1 MSSGSVAEA
10 PRSAYVGI
18 FLCSLGV
25 LMLEVLL
32 TRVFSFTIWYHLAY
46 LTISTALLG
55 FGAAGSLLAAVP
67 KLLQGDIRKLC
78 GLTSAGAGILLLLTL
93 CILAPRPIDP
103 QQLLVQPV
111 SFVIGLLLY
120 YLAVTVPFFLAGIA
134 ISAPIAAYPVQVNR
148 IYGADL
154 LGAGLGCAGAVLV
167 LSYLDGPSAL
177 VICATVLI
185 LAGAVYAA
193 PGKLAVYLFGLA
205 ILVGCTT
212 PYSRYMFDFQPTA
225 SKQEAKTLADP
236 KSELI
241 FSRWSPINRVDV
253 MVMGNPYLT
262 WWAGIGRPKD
272 ETDPGPRGLAIQYD
286 GDNGSTVY
294 EVKGPDSLRF
304 LDNHFLRLPYLIK
317 EKPRVMIIGV
327 GGGVDI
333 LNAQRR
339 EARSIT
345 AVELQPITVELLKGK
360 LADWTGKQ
368 FLRPELNL
376 VAAEGRHYVRSTK
389 EIFDLIQITATDT
402 FSAQSTGAY
411 VLAESYLYT
420 VEAYEDYL
428 RHLDDDGVLSIVL
441 GDIRVADPSVP
452 WPLATRL
459 TLVGRQALENL
470 GAKDPAAH
478 LMLIGQEISYSGTPQ
493 KDGTINQIV
502 GSAMSNL
509 LVKKSPFTP
518 EQIATYREF
527 AERCGFVVRLMPGDK
542 TEAPMAHLINL
553 PGPELKEA
561 LSGGD
566 FSMEAL
572 KDDKPFFFHVL
583 RWKVLFSGAMVLW
596 SFPGSTTGLLMLLI
610 MLAQA
615 LLLGTVL
622 ILLPLMRGARGNLP
636 AKQTVGF
643 LLYFLALG
651 LGFMFVE
658 ISFVQKYVL
667 LLGYP
672 TYSLSVTIFSL
683 LVFASYGAWLSK
695 RWWATPKK
703 MLMGLLVATI
713 ALVGLEI
720 VLLPLIREWFL
731 AQSLPVRIVMTVLL
745 QLPLGTCLGMYFP
758 TGIAVLRER
767 EPRLVPWAWAV
778 NGVASVVSSVLAVIL
793 AMSIGFSG
801 VAILATCIY
810 VVGTA
815 GMLSV
820 LSAPKATA
828 GEA

>member
-1 MSSGSVAEA
+1 MSSGSVVEA
-10 PRSAYVGI
+10 PRSAYAGI

-55 FGAAGSLLAAVP
+55 FGAAGSLLAAAP

-78 GLTSAGAGILLLLTL
+78 GMTSAGAGILLLLAL
-93 CILAPRPIDP
+93 SILAPRPIDP
-103 QQLLVQPV
+103 QQMLVQPV
-111 SFVIGLLLY
+111 SFIVGLLFY
-120 YLAVTVPFFLAGIA
+120 YLLVTLPFFLAGIA
-134 ISAPIAAYPVQVNR
+134 ISAPIAAYPIQVNR

-154 LGAGLGCAGAVLV
+154 LGAGIGCAGAVLV

-177 VICATVLI
+177 VICASVLI
-185 LAGAVYAA
+185 VAGAVYAA
-193 PGKLAVYLFGLA
+193 PSRLAAYLFGLS
-205 ILVGCTT
+205 ILVGCAT
-212 PYSRYMFDFQPTA
+212 PFARFLFDFVPTA
-225 SKQEAKTLADP
+225 SKQEAKTINEYDG
-236 KSELI
+236 ELI
-241 FSRWSPINRVDV
+241 FSRWSAINRVDV
-253 MVMGNPYLT
+253 LTVGDPYLT
-262 WWAGIGRPKD
+262 WWAAHGRPKGA
-272 ETDPGPRGLAIQYD
+272 TDPGPPGLSIQYD

-294 EVKGPDSLRF
+294 KVTGPDSMRF
-304 LDNHFLRLPYLIK
+304 LDEHILRTPYLIQD
-317 EKPRVMIIGV
+317 KPRVMIIGV

-345 AVELQPITVELLKGK
+345 AVELQPITVKLLKGQ
-360 LADWTGKQ
+360 LADWTGRQ
-368 FLRPELNL
+368 FLRPEVNL
-376 VAAEGRHYVRSTK
+376 VAAEGRHYVRSTS
-389 EIFDLIQITATDT
+389 ETFDLIQITATDT

-428 RHLDDDGVLSIVL
+428 RHLDDNGVLSIVL
-441 GDIRVADPSVP
+441 GDIRVSDPSVP

-470 GAKDPAAH
+470 GSNDPAAH
-478 LMLIGQEISYSGTPQ
+478 LLVMGQEISLEGTPQ
-493 KDGTINQIV
+493 KDATIRQIV
-502 GSAMSNL
+502 GSGISNL

-518 EQIATYREF
+518 DEIAMYRDV
-527 AERCGFVVRLMPGDK
+527 AERSGFVIRLIPGDK
-542 TEAPMAHLINL
+542 TDAPMAKLINL
-553 PGPELKEA
+553 PGPELNAA
-561 LSGGD
+561 LSGGE

-572 KDDKPFFFHVL
+572 TDDKPFFFHVL
-583 RWKVLFSGAMVLW
+583 RWKTLFSGALLLW

-610 MLAQA
+610 MLLQGVVLGS
-615 LLLGTVL
+615 LL
-622 ILLPLMRGARGNLP
+622 IMLPLVRGARGSLP
-636 AKQTVGF
+636 AKQTFGF

-683 LVFASYGAWLSK
+683 LVFASYGAWLSR
-695 RWWATPKK
+695 RWWTRPKP
-703 MLMGLLVATI
+703 MLVSLLVGTI
-713 ALVGLEI
+713 TLVALEI
-720 VLLPLIREWFL
+720 ILLPLIREWFL
-731 AQSLPVRIVMTVLL
+731 AQSLPIRIIMTVIL
-745 QLPLGTCLGMYFP
+745 QLPLGICLGMYFP

-793 AMSIGFSG
+793 AMAIGFSG
-801 VAILATCIY
+801 VAIVATCIY
-810 VVGTA
+810 VIGTA
-815 GMLSV
+815 GLLSV
-820 LSAPKATA
+820 LSATKATA
-828 GEA
+828 EEA